1 MPETSKSPKFPSNE
15 KIPSNVKTNQTSLL
29 KKVVPMAT
37 FTIALALAGSPED
50 VKAETGNNK
59 GITIELATAL
69 QDNNVFQYRTESGDE
84 KTDNIRP
91 IWEMS
96 IDYIWQN
103 FYINWQAAKDF
114 NIERVW
120 EKEYS
125 IEYPLD
131 SDKILKF
138 VVKCNYSSTSITFDK
153 DVKAYIVFKR
163 SGDTIKYD
171 ETKWLSQFDKI
182 DLKVNGDV
190 KEKQV
195 TMYWDKIYFKVNN
208 AIYIYEKWETNGSI
222 SDFTLTEKLIPIDIN
237 NIKNEWELWHDI
249 WINNNTYVN
258 HLSIKE
264 NPYKNEDLIKNAIAN
279 VSINYTDPFK
289 SNYPELWN
297 FQLNRLNRPD
307 LWKEVYK
314 DGDYYYRELYY
325 KDGWDYIKIMNVY
338 FDKTGKIDIEKTN
351 NSMEDSDLFK
361 KWECGIN
368 ENWEFFITDA
378 YVETLVQQLI
388 IDRGVLINMINTD
401 KVVSTEDFP
410 GLKKEI
416 MGDIWAPNPK
426 IISYN
431 AITKKFGISINN
443 QEKLPC
449 KVNDGT
455 VIIVDETGKPTN
467 NDFYYNFWKTYYRV
481 SIKDWKLSVE
491 IIDKPGENPRKTLPN
506 YLGDPVVKSIL
517 NSDWVLTSINANNI
531 IYFDKNTWK
540 LIGEIPWKKEDGVRK
555 VLDDYS
561 VNLNFLD
568 LYNDESFEAQRK
580 TIQDLCK
587 ELGIVDIDIRN
598 IFRKKLENNGI
609 DFNLKDIRIVQ
620 PWSKYWR
627 YYKIDNNFKITIDDK
642 LYNSAEKCFEEIL
655 SRLEYIKRIND
666 CKILRVHWKEV
677 KDFQEF
683 IWLESKDYE
692 SEEAV
697 LKFVEWENDEVK
709 VKIRRWN
716 WQEAIVNYSV
726 IWNVFRSWFTWEGK
740 TYFSDQWYKLST
752 DDEWNI
758 IFTVIAWKKD
768 K

>member
-1 MPETSKSPKFPSNE
+1 MPETSKSSNFLSGE
-15 KIPSNVKTNQTSLL
+15 KTNQKSPL
-29 KKVVPMAT
+29 KKIVPIAT

-114 NIERVW
+114 NVERVW

-555 VLDDYS
+555 VFDDYS

-568 LYNDESFEAQRK
+568 LYNDESFETQR
-580 TIQDLCK
+580 TAIQDLCK

-598 IFRKKLENNGI
+598 IFRKKLENSGI
-609 DFNLKDIRIVQ
+609 DFNLKDVRIVQ
-620 PWSKYWR
+620 PWSKYWK

-642 LYNSAEKCFEEIL
+642 LYNSAEKCFEEML
-655 SRLEYIKRIND
+655 SRLQYIKKIND

-683 IWLESKDYE
+683 IGLESKDYE

-697 LKFVEWENDEVK
+697 LKFIEWENNEVK

>member
-1 MPETSKSPKFPSNE
+1 
-15 KIPSNVKTNQTSLL
+15 
-29 KKVVPMAT
+29 
-37 FTIALALAGSPED
+37 
-50 VKAETGNNK
+50 
-59 GITIELATAL
+59 
-69 QDNNVFQYRTESGDE
+69 
-84 KTDNIRP
+84 
-91 IWEMS
+91 
-96 IDYIWQN
+96 
-103 FYINWQAAKDF
+103 
-114 NIERVW
+114 
-120 EKEYS
+120 
-125 IEYPLD
+125 
-131 SDKILKF
+131 
-138 VVKCNYSSTSITFDK
+138 
-153 DVKAYIVFKR
+153 
-163 SGDTIKYD
+163 
-171 ETKWLSQFDKI
+171 
-182 DLKVNGDV
+182 
-190 KEKQV
+190 
-195 TMYWDKIYFKVNN
+195 
-208 AIYIYEKWETNGSI
+208 
-222 SDFTLTEKLIPIDIN
+222 
-237 NIKNEWELWHDI
+237 
-249 WINNNTYVN
+249 
-258 HLSIKE
+258 
-264 NPYKNEDLIKNAIAN
+264 
-279 VSINYTDPFK
+279 
-289 SNYPELWN
+289 
-297 FQLNRLNRPD
+297 
-307 LWKEVYK
+307 
-314 DGDYYYRELYY
+314 
-325 KDGWDYIKIMNVY
+325 
-338 FDKTGKIDIEKTN
+338 
-351 NSMEDSDLFK
+351 MEDSDLFK

-580 TIQDLCK
+580 AIQDLCK

-683 IWLESKDYE
+683 IGLESKDYE

-697 LKFVEWENDEVK
+697 LKFIEWENNEVK

>member
-1 MPETSKSPKFPSNE
+1 MPETSKSPNSPSNE
-15 KIPSNVKTNQTSLL
+15 KTNQKSFLGTI
-29 KKVVPMAT
+29 VPIFT
-37 FTIALALAGSPED
+37 FTIALAFAGSPKES
-50 VKAETGNNK
+50 KASTRNNA
-59 GITIELATAL
+59 GITIELATTL
-69 QDNNVFQYRTESGDE
+69 QNNNNVFQYKPESE
-84 KTDNIRP
+84 NERTDNIKP

-114 NIERVW
+114 DIERVW

-138 VVKCNYSSTSITFDK
+138 VVKCNYSTTSITFDK

-171 ETKWLSQFDKI
+171 ETKWMSQFDKI

-195 TMYWDKIYFKVNN
+195 TIYWNKIYFKVDNV
-208 AIYIYEKWETNGSI
+208 IYVYEKWETNGSV
-222 SDFTLTEKLIPIDIN
+222 SNFALTEKLVLIDIN
-237 NIKNEWELWHDI
+237 NIKNEWELWHDV

-264 NPYKNEDLIKNAIAN
+264 NPYKNEELIKNAIAKAT
-279 VSINYTDPFK
+279 INYTK
-289 SNYPELWN
+289 SFEDDYPELWN
-297 FQLNRLNRPD
+297 FPLNRLNRPD

-325 KDGWDYIKIMNVY
+325 KDGWDYIKVMNVY
-338 FDKTGKIDIEKTN
+338 FDETGKIDIKKTN
-351 NSMEDSDLFK
+351 ESMEDSNLFK
-361 KWECGIN
+361 KWECSIN
-368 ENWEFFITDA
+368 ENGEFFITDD
-378 YVETLVQQLI
+378 YVQNLVQQLI
-388 IDRGVLINMINTD
+388 TDRGTIINMVNTD

-410 GLKKEI
+410 WLKRDIIE
-416 MGDIWAPNPK
+416 DIWAPNPK

-431 AITKKFGISINN
+431 PIKQMLEISLNN
-443 QEKLPC
+443 QEKLHC
-449 KVNDGT
+449 KVENNVVT
-455 VIIVDETGKPTN
+455 IVDETGTPTN
-467 NDFYYNFWKTYYRV
+467 NDFYYNFWKKYYRV
-481 SIKDWKLSVE
+481 SVKDWKLSVE

-506 YLGDPVVKSIL
+506 YLGDPTVKSVL
-517 NSDWVLTSINANNI
+517 NSDWVVTSINANNI
-531 IYFDKNTWK
+531 IYFDKNNWK

-568 LYNDESFEAQRK
+568 LYNDESFETQR
-580 TIQDLCK
+580 TAIQDLCK

-598 IFRKKLENNGI
+598 IFRKKLENSGI
-609 DFNLKDIRIVQ
+609 DFNLKDVRIVQ
-620 PWSKYWR
+620 PWSKYWK

-642 LYNSAEKCFEEIL
+642 LYNSAEKCFEEML
-655 SRLEYIKRIND
+655 SRLQYIKKIND

-726 IWNVFRSWFTWEGK
+726 IWNVLKSWFTWEGK
-740 TYFSDQWYKLST
+740 TYFSDQWYNLST
-752 DDEWNI
+752 DDDWNI
-758 IFTVIAWKKD
+758 IFKVIAWKKD